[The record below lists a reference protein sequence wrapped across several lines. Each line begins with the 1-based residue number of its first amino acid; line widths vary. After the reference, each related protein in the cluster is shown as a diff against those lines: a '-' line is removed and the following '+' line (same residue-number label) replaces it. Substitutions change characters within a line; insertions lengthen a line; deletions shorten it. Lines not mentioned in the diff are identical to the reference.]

1 MMGCFDTL
9 SEGDFSSQ
17 VKCFGGDLKI
27 FRKGERVPTLHC
39 YEDYEE
45 WPEEEQIDTYTIVL
59 PGYESHKFALI
70 KDRIFIGFTNHVSQ
84 TIEPYIAKWG
94 ERLEKLD
101 DFVDFFT
108 ELVQSSTGTPNL
120 EPKEQ

>member
-1 MMGCFDTL
+1 MGCYDIL
-9 SEGDFSSQ
+9 IDGEFSSQ
-17 VKCFGGDLKI
+17 VKCFRGVLDR
-27 FRKGERVPTLHC
+27 FRKGERVPTLHN
-39 YEDYEE
+39 YEGYEE

-70 KDRIFIGFTNHVSQ
+70 KDRTFIGFTNHVSQ

-94 ERLEKLD
+94 ERLDKLE

-108 ELVQSSTGTPNL
+108 DLVQSSDTKVIET
-120 EPKEQ
+120 